1 MKYIKSF
8 SLQNAQSTNVA
19 HSVKHVV
26 ITEEIQ
32 MDKGT

>member
-32 MDKGT
+32 MGKGT